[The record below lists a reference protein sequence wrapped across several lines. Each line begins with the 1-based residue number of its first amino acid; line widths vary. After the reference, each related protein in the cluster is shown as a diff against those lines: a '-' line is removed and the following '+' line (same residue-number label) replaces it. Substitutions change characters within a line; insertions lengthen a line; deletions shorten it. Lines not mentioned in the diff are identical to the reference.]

1 MVVRDTIS
9 SEALSYLEM
18 ALNILKAGYK
28 GHTPLREMQK
38 VLDESGKELETSGE
52 QKRRK

>member
-1 MVVRDTIS
+1 MNAHIAKPID
-9 SEALSYLEM
+9 
-18 ALNILKAGYK
+18 LNVLMN
-28 GHTPLREMQK
+28 TLQK